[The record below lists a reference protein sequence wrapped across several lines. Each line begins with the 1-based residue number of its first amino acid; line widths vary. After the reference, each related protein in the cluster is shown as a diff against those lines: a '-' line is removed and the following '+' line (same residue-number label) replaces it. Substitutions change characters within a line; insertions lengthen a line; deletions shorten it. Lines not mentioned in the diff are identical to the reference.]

1 MIPDLIVIGAGFA
14 GLMAAYRA
22 AERGARVT
30 LLAKGVGTTHW
41 ASGAVDVLGYHPID
55 NPWAVENPAE
65 AIPRLVADEPAH
77 PYAHVGLDDVQGS
90 LDTLQRVAQTH
101 DLAYVGRLDRNFLL
115 PTLAGAVKPS
125 CLVPQNRAAGE
136 VRQPG
141 ETLVL
146 GFARLRDFYP
156 SLIAANLTAQG
167 FPARG
172 VSLEVPDIDRH
183 KTMTTVFLAQMLDDA
198 PIRREVIQRA
208 RAALGQEARVGFPAV
223 LGFKRHAQ
231 VVRELEQA
239 LDRPVFEIPTMPP
252 SASGFRLFEAFR
264 HTLQAKGVRVIIGS
278 QVVKA
283 TTANGRALTVET
295 EAAARTVRHT
305 APQFILATGGIAG
318 AGLVTDYQGSIRET
332 VFGLPVSSPV
342 NRQAWFE
349 RQFLA
354 PRGQPVFR
362 AGVRVN
368 DALQPLD
375 ADGGVVLENVRVAGS
390 TLAGWDAWRE
400 QSHEG
405 VCLATGW
412 KAANLV

>member
-1 MIPDLIVIGAGFA
+1 MNPDIIVIGAGFA

-41 ASGAVDVLGYHPID
+41 ASGGIDVLGYHPID
-55 NPWAVENPAE
+55 NPWAVENPRE
-65 AIPRLVADEPAH
+65 ALLRLIADEPTH
-77 PYAHVGLDDVQGS
+77 PYAHVNLDDVQAS
-90 LDTLQRVAQTH
+90 LDTLQRVARTH
-101 DLAYVGRLDRNFLL
+101 DLYYVGSLDRNFLL
-115 PTLAGAVKPS
+115 PTMAGAVKPS

-172 VSLEVPDIDRH
+172 VSLEVPEIDRH
-183 KTMTTVFLAQMLDDA
+183 KTMTSVILAQMLDDP

-208 RAALGQEARVGFPAV
+208 RAALGSEQRIGFPAV
-223 LGFKRHAQ
+223 LGFKRHTQ
-231 VVRELEQA
+231 VVEELEQA

-264 HTLQAKGVRVIIGS
+264 HALQAKGVRVVIGS

-283 TTANGRALTVET
+283 THANGRALTVET
-295 EAAARTVRHT
+295 EAAARTVRHS
-305 APQFILATGGIAG
+305 APQFILATGGVAG
-318 AGLVTDYQGSIRET
+318 GGLLTDYQGGIRET
-332 VFGLPVSSPV
+332 VFGLPVSAPAT
-342 NRQAWFE
+342 RQAWFE
-349 RQFLA
+349 GRFLA
-354 PRGQPVFR
+354 PRGQPIFR
-362 AGVRVN
+362 AGIRVN
-368 DALQPLD
+368 DSLQPLD
-375 ADGGVVLENVRVAGS
+375 ADGQVVLENVRVAGAA
-390 TLAGWDAWRE
+390 LAGWDAWRE

-405 VCLATGW
+405 VCLTTGW